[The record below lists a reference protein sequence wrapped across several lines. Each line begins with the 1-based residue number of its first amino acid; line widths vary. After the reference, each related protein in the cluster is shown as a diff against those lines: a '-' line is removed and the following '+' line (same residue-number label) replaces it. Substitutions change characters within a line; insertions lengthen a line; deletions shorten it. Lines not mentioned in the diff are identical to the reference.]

1 MDDTQTSSPD
11 DNCSDTSVSSS
22 SSSSSDTYDTLEDSR
37 VVYNEEPQLAQR
49 YRETVPCSP
58 RQLFSLHTRFLNA
71 IPEVYSKPGVN
82 SEPEMDSGQE
92 ISVEPE
98 ALELGGH
105 EHKVR
110 LNLVDCV

>member
-11 DNCSDTSVSSS
+11 DNCSDTSASSSS

-37 VVYNEEPQLAQR
+37 VVYNEEPQLAQT

-71 IPEVYSKPGVN
+71 IPEVYS
-82 SEPEMDSGQE
+82 EPEIDSGQE
-92 ISVEPE
+92 VSSEPE
-98 ALELGGH
+98 ALEHGCH

-110 LNLVDCV
+110 GSSQ